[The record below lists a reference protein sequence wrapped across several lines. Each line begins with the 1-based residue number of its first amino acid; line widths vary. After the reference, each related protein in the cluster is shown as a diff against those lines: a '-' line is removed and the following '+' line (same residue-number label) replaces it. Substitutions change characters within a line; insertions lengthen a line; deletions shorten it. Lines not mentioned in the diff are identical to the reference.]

1 MKETAAPA
9 AVADLPIDP
18 ALPRTSTAPRTK
30 PGPRPNWICGFGRS
44 LKVGRTAALRNASR
58 GAPTRRNARIKLAM
72 VLREKFGRYGDPA
85 APAPYGVETVAR
97 EFYTPEHMEHMGGR
111 ASRMV
116 TWIVPSERKVWLI
129 GRAQHDQR
137 SSIADRTQSDTPWTR
152 VNNCTAAT
160 AAKMAPL
167 PQLAGRAREAHRES
181 VPKGVPCDARS
192 KTSPAAAV
200 ALGENRF
207 VNSDSFEPAELKRS
221 MTSSYFS
228 TTASLNATVMENGRR
243 TVSGWE
249 SQLG

>member
-111 ASRMV
+111 ASLDRSV
-116 TWIVPSERKVWLI
+116 
-129 GRAQHDQR
+129 RAEGL
-137 SSIADRTQSDTPWTR
+137 ADRS
-152 VNNCTAAT
+152 CS
-160 AAKMAPL
+160 
-167 PQLAGRAREAHRES
+167 AR
-181 VPKGVPCDARS
+181 
-192 KTSPAAAV
+192 
-200 ALGENRF
+200 
-207 VNSDSFEPAELKRS
+207 PAEFYCGSDAVRYALDS
-221 MTSSYFS
+221 C
-228 TTASLNATVMENGRR
+228 
-243 TVSGWE
+243 
-249 SQLG
+249 Q